1 MKFTQMLAVL
11 FVLVVFAMPSRADT
25 LEPTVYRL
33 TSTTCLG
40 CWGSQ
45 PLPGVHIDAFLTVV
59 QTTGTFWDP
68 FFQAY
73 LNQTVLMLTNI
84 TGSVS
89 INCMGIGGCTGDG
102 VYSLSFVP
110 PIFAGDGW
118 SAPRGDG
125 SYLFLNGL
133 PRYLVFSANGSGL
146 NTRIINDNAYNLFQW
161 DSPTHFGGQ
170 VPLTSGIVSVRE
182 LPSLMLI
189 AAGLVGFA
197 LTRGVA
203 SIRRGFA

>member
-11 FVLVVFAMPSRADT
+11 FVLVVFAMPARADA
-25 LEPTVYRL
+25 LYRL

-45 PLPGVHIDAFLTVV
+45 PLPSVNIDAFLTVAP
-59 QTTGTFWDP
+59 TTGTFWDP

-73 LNQTVLMLTNI
+73 INQTVLMLTNI

-89 INCMGIGGCTGDG
+89 ITCMGIGGCTGDG

-125 SYLFLNGL
+125 SYLFLDGL

-161 DSPTHFGGQ
+161 ASPSTQFGDQ
-170 VPLTSGIVSVRE
+170 VPLTGGIVPVHE

-189 AAGLVGFA
+189 AAGLVAFA

-203 SIRRGFA
+203 NIRRGFA